1 MNKVVVA
8 SVLAVSALSLSPL
21 ASSHGI
27 GVAFAQAAPAG
38 QVAMPDAEFAVYDNA
53 VNKQTTP
60 AAQAPAI
67 EDYLTKYPQ
76 SSVKESVLERLMLD
90 YVGLGDDAH
99 TIATADRILQVDPI
113 SARALLFE
121 AYTRRKVADAQT
133 DAAAKQSGLDSAAT
147 FAQKGLTAGKPAILS
162 AEDYKKVEDTAV
174 PIFYSVIAEDDLGKK
189 DYPGAIAAFKSEIAA
204 SPAAATTAPG
214 QTLQDIWYLGQAY
227 YFSTPPDLLNCTFYT
242 TRAAVYAGQFAAQLQ
257 PLATYC
263 YKKYHG
269 GTDGYDAVTAAATAN
284 LNPPADLFGKIAPAP
299 TNADYVNN
307 IIKTTPDLSTLAL
320 SDKEFILQYG
330 KPDQAEAVFTT
341 IKGKSVEIPGA
352 LVITSSPTVLT
363 VAVSDDAVQSKTAD
377 FTFNMTPIVIPE
389 VLTKGTP
396 AAIAASKRAA
406 AEAKKEADAVAA
418 ATAVGSKVTL
428 QGTYASY
435 TQSPAM
441 LVMNDGSVVLPKP
454 TKPAARPAPRRH

>member
-8 SVLAVSALSLSPL
+8 SFLAVAALSLSPL
-21 ASSHGI
+21 ASSHAP
-27 GVAFAQAAPAG
+27 GVAFAQPTPAG

-60 AAQAPAI
+60 ATQAPAI
-67 EDYLTKYPQ
+67 EAYLTQFPQ

-99 TIATADRILQVDPI
+99 TITTADRILQVDPI

-121 AYTRRKVADAQT
+121 AYTRRKVADSQT
-133 DAAAKQSGLDSAAT
+133 DPSAKQSGLDSAAT
-147 FAQKGLTAGKPAILS
+147 FAQKGLTAGKPPVLS
-162 AEDYKKVEDTAV
+162 ADDFKKVQDTAI

-189 DYPGAIAAFKSEIAA
+189 DYAGAIAAFKSEIAA
-204 SPAAATTAPG
+204 APAAATTAPG

-227 YFSTPPDLLNCTFYT
+227 YFSTPPDYLNCTFYT
-242 TRAAVYAGQFAAQLQ
+242 TRAAVYAGSFAAQLQ

-269 GTDGYDAVTAAATAN
+269 APDGYDVVTAAATAN
-284 LNPPADLFGKIAPAP
+284 LNPPADLFGKITPAP
-299 TNADYVNN
+299 TNADLVNTL
-307 IIKTTPDLSTLAL
+307 IKSTPDLATLAL
-320 SDKEFILQYG
+320 SDKEFVLQYG
-330 KPDQAEAVFTT
+330 TAAQADQVFAT

-352 LVITSSPTVLT
+352 VVITSSPTVLT
-363 VAVSDDAVQSKTAD
+363 VAVSEDNVQSKTAD
-377 FTFNMTPIVIPE
+377 FTFNMAPIVIPD

-396 AAIAASKRAA
+396 AAILASKKAA
-406 AEAKKEADAVAA
+406 AEAKKQADAVAA
-418 ATAVGSKVTL
+418 ATTVGSKVTL

-435 TQSPAM
+435 TQSPVM
-441 LVMNDGSVVLPKP
+441 LVMNDGAVDLPKP
-454 TKPAARPAPRRH
+454 TKPAPRPAPRRH